1 MSRLE
6 IPRVFKYPTAVVV
19 IFGGFALMSIA
30 ALAQSVSFGFANITA
45 LSLAIPFLI
54 GAGIT
59 LLLSHLLQQRL
70 DSLRRELQAQ
80 FDRRSSELR
89 NVEERF
95 YHYADSSSDWFWET
109 DTDNRFVFFSS
120 HLFKSTGVSVDDV
133 LGVRREDLRLA
144 SSDPVDNE
152 GWENYLRSI
161 EQRIPFKDFEYRAR
175 LPNGHELL
183 ISASGNPFF
192 DDNGDFLG
200 YRGSAYD
207 ATETMA
213 EQRRQQYYQELIFN
227 ATAVLQEGFYLFD
240 VDDRLIFCNPQLKKF
255 YNNITDQLE
264 PGTHYEEM
272 FVAAVEKQMA
282 FKNNEEKQAW
292 VAERQ
297 QYWEKEVGSPIDI
310 ELLNGVHLRLVEQYL
325 PGGEL
330 VGLISDVTESRR
342 AEAELDEAQRIARVG
357 SFRWD
362 VENDRLLSCSKEF
375 ARSFGSMED
384 MMTAPWDHYAE
395 SIHPGDMDKVKEAYR
410 LSDNS
415 DAVTEVEYRM
425 LSPGGD
431 LRHVIERLAPS
442 RWRDGRV
449 IEQVGTIQDVTDS
462 RLIEAELQEAQR
474 IAKIG
479 SYRWDLLQDKMIS
492 CTDEFARIYG
502 MTREQVM
509 ASDDTRFPEYIHP
522 DDYEKVMQV
531 YEQAA
536 TAVDMFEVEFR
547 IVRPDGEVRYL
558 IERGDTSL
566 ERGGRVV
573 EQLGTL
579 QDVTESR
586 LIGAELEAAQHIAK
600 IGSLRWDPAN
610 GRIISFSDE
619 FARILGYSKSEL
631 FSRIEADSLIGI
643 HPDDRERAAQDFA
656 SSGSVDGISE
666 VRLRIVRPDGEVRH
680 VVERGDTSVR
690 LDGKV
695 IEQLWTMQDVTE
707 YRLIEAELEEAQRI
721 SSIGSYRTDFEN
733 DQLVSFSPQLASIY
747 GMSANKFDPDNP
759 YMMEVLHPED
769 RDRVDSTYQKAR
781 LSDAKKAGEVL
792 FEIEYRIF
800 RSDGALRYVL
810 ERTDTSKVKNGRVS
824 EIIGTLQDITDRKLV
839 EFDKLKSDQM
849 LEAAI
854 ENIPGGFLII
864 NRNGIIER
872 FNRRFFDLYPQ
883 QQFFINEGVPFERFL
898 QYGVDMGVYQE
909 AADDPAGW
917 LEQRLALHR
926 AESFEF
932 LDRLTDGRWIQ
943 VALRHLPN
951 GTRVGI
957 YIDVTELQQARESA
971 ERANEAKSDFLASMS
986 HELRTPM
993 HGILSFTE
1001 LGLKRLDTLSQEKL
1015 RQYLE
1020 NIQVSGIRLLYL
1032 LNDLLDLSKLE
1043 AGKMHLDMTS
1053 VNLAELVTA
1062 CIKEQ
1067 NLRMREKNLSSK
1079 FGPGPA
1085 DAFCVCDRNRILQV
1099 MTNIIANAIKF
1110 SPEAGEIRVDLKPVD
1125 SGYLIRVSDQG
1136 AGIPNEEL
1144 DQVFDK
1150 FYQSVRNR
1158 NQSGSTGLG
1167 LAVCREI
1174 ISLHHGRIWAE
1185 SNPQKGTSI
1194 LFEIP
1199 REQPRN

>member
-1 MSRLE
+1 L
-6 IPRVFKYPTAVVV
+6 IAV
-19 IFGGFALMSIA
+19 
-30 ALAQSVSFGFANITA
+30 LAQSINFGFANITP
-45 LSLAIPFLI
+45 LSLVIPFLV
-54 GAGIT
+54 GVCIT
-59 LLLSHLLQQRL
+59 LFVVHLLQQRL
-70 DSLRRELQAQ
+70 DSLRRELQGQ
-80 FDRRSSELR
+80 FDRRTSELR
-89 NVEERF
+89 NVEDRF

-109 DTDNRFVFFSS
+109 DKENRFVFFSS
-120 HLFKSTGVSVDDV
+120 HLFKSTGVSVDEI

-144 SSDPVDNE
+144 TSDPADNE
-152 GWENYLRSI
+152 GWENYLRCI
-161 EQRIPFKDFEYRAR
+161 EQRLPFKDFEYRAR
-175 LPNGHELL
+175 LPNGEELL
-183 ISASGNPFF
+183 VRSSGNPFF
-192 DDNGDFLG
+192 DANGDFLG

-213 EQRRQQYYQELIFN
+213 EQHRQQYYQELIFN
-227 ATAVLQEGFYLFD
+227 ATAVMQEGFYLFD
-240 VDDRLIFCNPQLKKF
+240 VDDRLIFCNPQLKKL

-264 PGTHYEEM
+264 PGTRYDEM
-272 FVAAVEKQMA
+272 FAAAVEKQMQ
-282 FKNNEEKQAW
+282 FKDDEEKQAW
-292 VAERQ
+292 ADERRRH
-297 QYWEKEVGSPIDI
+297 WEDEVGSPID
-310 ELLNGVHLRLVEQYL
+310 LRLQDGVHLRLVEQYL

-342 AEAELDEAQRIARVG
+342 AEVELDEAQRIARVG

-362 VENDRLLSCSKEF
+362 VENDRLISGSREF

-384 MMTAPWDHYAE
+384 MMTSPWDHYAE
-395 SIHPGDMDKVKEAYR
+395 TIYPDDMDKVKEAYR

-431 LRHVIERLAPS
+431 LRHVIERLVPS
-442 RWRDGRV
+442 RWRDGQIV
-449 IEQVGTIQDVTDS
+449 EQIGTIQDITDS
-462 RLIEAELQEAQR
+462 RLIETELQEAQR

-479 SYRWDLLQDKMIS
+479 SYRWDFLRDRLIS
-492 CTDEFARIYG
+492 CTEEFARIYG
-502 MTREQVM
+502 MTLEQVM
-509 ASDDTRFPEYIHP
+509 ASDDARIPEAIHP
-522 DDYEKVMQV
+522 DDYAKVMQV
-531 YEQAA
+531 YERANTGA
-536 TAVDMFEVEFR
+536 GVFEVEFR
-547 IVRPDGEVRYL
+547 IVRADGEVRYV
-558 IERGDTSL
+558 IERGDTSVDH
-566 ERGGRVV
+566 GGRVI

-600 IGSLRWDPAN
+600 IGSFRWDPSN
-610 GRIISFSDE
+610 GRIISCSDE
-619 FARILGYSKSEL
+619 FARILGYSKSEM
-631 FSRIEADSLIGI
+631 FSHIESDSLFGI
-643 HPDDRERAAQDFA
+643 HPDDRERAAQEFGR
-656 SSGSVDGISE
+656 SGSDDGISE
-666 VRLRIVRPDGEVRH
+666 IRFRIVRPDGEVRH

-707 YRLIEAELEEAQRI
+707 YRRIEAELEEAQRI
-721 SSIGSYRTDFEN
+721 SNIGSYRTDFEN
-733 DQLVSFSPQLASIY
+733 DVLISFSPQLASIY
-747 GMSANKFDPDNP
+747 GINPSKIDADNP
-759 YMMEVLHPED
+759 YMMEVVHPED
-769 RDRVDSTYQKAR
+769 RDRVDSTYQNAR
-781 LSDAKKAGEVL
+781 LSEAAKAGAVL
-792 FEIEYRIF
+792 FEIEYRIIRPDGTF
-800 RSDGALRYVL
+800 RYIL
-810 ERTDTSKVKNGRVS
+810 ERTDISKVKNGKVT

-849 LEAAI
+849 LDAAI

-864 NRNGIIER
+864 DRDGIIER
-872 FNRRFFDLYPQ
+872 FNRKFFDLYPQ
-883 QQFFINEGVPFERFL
+883 QQFFINEGIPFERFL

-909 AADDPAGW
+909 ALDHPAGW
-917 LEQRLALHR
+917 MEQRLAQHR

-943 VALRHLPN
+943 VALRRLPN

-993 HGILSFTE
+993 HGILSFAE

-1062 CIKEQ
+1062 CLREQ

-1079 FGPGPA
+1079 FSPGPA

-1110 SPEAGEIRVDLKPVD
+1110 SPEAGEIRVDLEPVD
-1125 SGYLIRVSDQG
+1125 SGYRIRVSDQG
-1136 AGIPNEEL
+1136 AGIPGEEL

-1174 ISLHHGRIWAE
+1174 ISLHHGLIWAE

-1199 REQPRN
+1199 LQPPPS

>member
-1 MSRLE
+1 M
-6 IPRVFKYPTAVVV
+6 
-19 IFGGFALMSIA
+19 LMSIA

-45 LSLAIPFLI
+45 LSLAISFLI

-59 LLLSHLLQQRL
+59 LLFSHLLQQRL
-70 DSLRRELQAQ
+70 DSLHRELQAQ

-95 YHYADSSSDWFWET
+95 HHYADSSSDWFWET

-183 ISASGNPFF
+183 IRASGKPFF

-240 VDDRLIFCNPQLKKF
+240 VDDRLIFCNPQLKKL
-255 YNNITDQLE
+255 YHNITDQLE

-272 FVAAVEKQMA
+272 FVAAVERQMA

-292 VAERQ
+292 VGERQ

-310 ELLNGVHLRLVEQYL
+310 ELLDGVHLRLVEQYL

-375 ARSFGSMED
+375 ARSFGSMEGL
-384 MMTAPWDHYAE
+384 MTAPWDHYAE
-395 SIHPGDMDKVKEAYR
+395 SIHPEDMDKVKEAYR

-415 DAVTEVEYRM
+415 DAVTAVEYRM

-431 LRHVIERLAPS
+431 LKHVIERLAPS
-442 RWRDGRV
+442 RWRDG
-449 IEQVGTIQDVTDS
+449 Q
-462 RLIEAELQEAQR
+462 
-474 IAKIG
+474 
-479 SYRWDLLQDKMIS
+479 
-492 CTDEFARIYG
+492 
-502 MTREQVM
+502 
-509 ASDDTRFPEYIHP
+509 
-522 DDYEKVMQV
+522 
-531 YEQAA
+531 
-536 TAVDMFEVEFR
+536 
-547 IVRPDGEVRYL
+547 
-558 IERGDTSL
+558 
-566 ERGGRVV
+566 VV
-573 EQLGTL
+573 EQIGTM

-586 LIGAELEAAQHIAK
+586 LIGAELEAAQHIAR
-600 IGSLRWDPAN
+600 IGSFRWDPVN
-610 GRIISFSDE
+610 GRIISCSDE
-619 FARILGYSKSEL
+619 FARILGYSKPEL
-631 FSRIEADSLIGI
+631 FSKIESDSLIGI
-643 HPDDRERAAQDFA
+643 HPDDRERVAQDFSRSA
-656 SSGSVDGISE
+656 SADGISE
-666 VRLRIVRPDGEVRH
+666 VRFRIVRPDGEVRH

-695 IEQLWTMQDVTE
+695 IEQLWTMQDITE

-721 SSIGSYRTDFEN
+721 SNIGSYSTDFEN
-733 DQLVSFSPQLASIY
+733 DVLISFSPQLASIY
-747 GMSANKFDPDNP
+747 GISANKIDPDNP
-759 YMMEVLHPED
+759 YMMEVVHPED
-769 RDRVDSTYQKAR
+769 RERVDSVYQKAR
-781 LSDAKKAGEVL
+781 LSEAAKAGKVL
-792 FEIEYRIF
+792 FEIEYRII
-800 RSDGALRYVL
+800 RADGALRYIL
-810 ERTDTSKVKNGRVS
+810 ERTDISKVKNGKVS

-854 ENIPGGFLII
+854 ENIPGGFLLI
-864 NRNGIIER
+864 NRDGIIER

-909 AADDPAGW
+909 AMDDPAGW
-917 LEQRLALHR
+917 LERLLALHR
-926 AESFEF
+926 AESFDF

-1053 VNLAELVTA
+1053 VNLVELVTA

-1079 FGPGPA
+1079 FSPGPA
-1085 DAFCVCDRNRILQV
+1085 DAFCVCDRNRIFQV

-1110 SPEAGEIRVDLKPVD
+1110 SPEAGEIRVDLEAVD